1 MESYH
6 KVMAPFMKQLKR
18 KPKSIEPPQNPYT
31 KAKVVQY
38 YELLSKHMQAL
49 KLTIVSMNN
58 EFLTMTE

>member
-1 MESYH
+1 
-6 KVMAPFMKQLKR
+6 MKQLKR
-18 KPKSIEPPQNPYT
+18 KQKGIEPPQNPYT

-58 EFLTMTE
+58 EFLTLTE